1 MTIKEDVQKVA
12 DFKILCIVKINK
24 ILNGKICET
33 KNIYIYIYLAQWK
46 LLKEYQSPNKK
57 TTTRGEK
64 T

>member
-33 KNIYIYIYLAQWK
+33 KKIYIYIFGAMEIIK
-46 LLKEYQSPNKK
+46 RIPEP
-57 TTTRGEK
+57 
-64 T
+64 